1 MSNEENKRDIGKQI
15 REEAFSIP
23 NLLSYFRLLLIPV
36 FIVLYVHEEFTA
48 ALITLAVSGLSDIL
62 DGRIARKYNMV
73 TDLGKV
79 LDPVADKLTQCAMML
94 CVAMRYPAMWW
105 LLGLHVVKEIIMLV
119 MGWYVLKKTDT
130 VNSAIW
136 VGKLCTGVIYA
147 VMMLHVIMP
156 YLPQAVSMQD
166 MLKFS
171 EGRNEI
177 SLCAAV
183 YSRFG
188 YSVAF
193 HRPGAAASVVFGG
206 KVPIPRGRVGKWRQG
221 L

>member
-1 MSNEENKRDIGKQI
+1 MSNEEKKRDIGKQI

-119 MGWYVLKKTDT
+119 MGW
-130 VNSAIW
+130 
-136 VGKLCTGVIYA
+136 
-147 VMMLHVIMP
+147 
-156 YLPQAVSMQD
+156 
-166 MLKFS
+166 
-171 EGRNEI
+171 
-177 SLCAAV
+177 
-183 YSRFG
+183 
-188 YSVAF
+188 
-193 HRPGAAASVVFGG
+193 
-206 KVPIPRGRVGKWRQG
+206 
-221 L
+221 

>member
-1 MSNEENKRDIGKQI
+1 
-15 REEAFSIP
+15 
-23 NLLSYFRLLLIPV
+23 
-36 FIVLYVHEEFTA
+36 
-48 ALITLAVSGLSDIL
+48 
-62 DGRIARKYNMV
+62 MV

-156 YLPQAVSMQD
+156 YLPQAVSIGCTVVCAG
-166 MLKFS
+166 L
-171 EGRNEI
+171 I
-177 SLCAAV
+177 VLSLIV
-183 YSRFG
+183 YTAR
-188 YSVAF
+188 YIKLL
-193 HRPGAAASVVFGG
+193 GG
-206 KVPIPRGRVGKWRQG
+206 TK
-221 L
+221 

>member
-1 MSNEENKRDIGKQI
+1 MSNEEKKRDIGKQI

-94 CVAMRYPAMWW
+94 
-105 LLGLHVVKEIIMLV
+105 GLHVVKEIIMLV

-147 VMMLHVIMP
+147 VMMLHVILP
-156 YLPQAVSMQD
+156 YLPQAVSIGCTVVCAG
-166 MLKFS
+166 L
-171 EGRNEI
+171 I
-177 SLCAAV
+177 VLSLIV
-183 YSRFG
+183 YTAR
-188 YSVAF
+188 YIKLL
-193 HRPGAAASVVFGG
+193 GG
-206 KVPIPRGRVGKWRQG
+206 TK
-221 L
+221 